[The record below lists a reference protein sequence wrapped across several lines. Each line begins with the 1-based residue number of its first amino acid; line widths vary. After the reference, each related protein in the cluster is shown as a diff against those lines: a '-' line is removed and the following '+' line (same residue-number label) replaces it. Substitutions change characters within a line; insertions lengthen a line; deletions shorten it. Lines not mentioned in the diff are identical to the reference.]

1 LRADRELARADLRI
15 LPSQAP
21 IQGAIMAIDR
31 QATGLTVIRL
41 CLGVFFL
48 FEGIGK
54 IPWLVNASI
63 LAGRFNG
70 WLSQAAPG
78 STSRWY
84 LEHIAIPGTAVF
96 ARLVPL
102 GELSAGIALLLGVWT
117 PLAALLAFVMV
128 LNIHVASGALFTSA
142 FLTNGY
148 GLPVLGP
155 TLGLAIGG
163 RRLPFSLKK

>member
-1 LRADRELARADLRI
+1 
-15 LPSQAP
+15 
-21 IQGAIMAIDR
+21 MAIDR
-31 QATGLTVIRL
+31 HATGLTVIRL

-54 IPWLVNASI
+54 IAWFTNASI

-70 WLSQAAPG
+70 WLADAAVG

-84 LEHIAIPGTAVF
+84 LEHIAIPGAAVF

-102 GELSAGIALLLGVWT
+102 GEMAAGVALILGVWT
-117 PLAALLAFVMV
+117 SLAAFLAFVMV
-128 LNIHVASGALFTSA
+128 MNIHVASGALFTYA

-148 GLPVLGP
+148 GLPVVGS

-163 RRLPFSLKK
+163 IRLPWSLRK

>member
-1 LRADRELARADLRI
+1 MSRRRGLPAARLEQRAA
-15 LPSQAP
+15 
-21 IQGAIMAIDR
+21 MAIDR
-31 QATGLTVIRL
+31 QGTGLTTLRL

-54 IPWLVNASI
+54 LAWLTNAAI

-70 WLSQAAPG
+70 WLADAASG

-84 LEHIAIPGTAVF
+84 LEHVAVPGVQVF

-102 GELSAGIALLLGVWT
+102 GELAAGVALILGFWT
-117 PLAALLAFVMV
+117 PLAAFLAFFMVM
-128 LNIHVASGALFTSA
+128 NIHVASGALFKMS

-148 GLPVLGP
+148 GLPVVGG
-155 TLGLAIGG
+155 TLALAIGG
-163 RRLPFSLKK
+163 IRLPFSLKR

>member
-1 LRADRELARADLRI
+1 
-15 LPSQAP
+15 
-21 IQGAIMAIDR
+21 MAIDR
-31 QATGLTVIRL
+31 QGTGLTVVRV

-54 IPWLVNASI
+54 LPWLFNAGI

-70 WLSQAAPG
+70 WLGDAAAG
-78 STSRWY
+78 SMSRWY
-84 LEHIAIPGTAVF
+84 LEHVAIPGTAVF

-102 GELSAGIALLLGVWT
+102 GELAAGVSLIVGFWT
-117 PLAALLAFVMV
+117 PLAAFLAFVMV
-128 LNIHVASGALFTSA
+128 MNIHVASGALFKYA

-148 GLPVLGP
+148 GLPVVGS

-163 RRLPFSLKK
+163 IRLPLSLRR

>member
-1 LRADRELARADLRI
+1 MMR
-15 LPSQAP
+15 
-21 IQGAIMAIDR
+21 IDR
-31 QATGLTVIRL
+31 QGTGLLVVRL

-54 IPWLVNASI
+54 LGWLMDSTI
-63 LAGRFNG
+63 LAGRFQG
-70 WLSQAAPG
+70 WLAEAAVG

-84 LEHIAIPGTAVF
+84 LEHVAIPGTMVF

-102 GELSAGIALLLGVWT
+102 AELAAGVALIVGFLT
-117 PLAALLAFVMV
+117 PLAAFLAFVMV
-128 LNIHVASGALFTSA
+128 MNIHVASGALFKMA

-148 GLPVLGP
+148 GLPVLGA

-163 RRLPFSLKK
+163 VRLPFSLRR